1 MLRTILA
8 LGLASTFLMA
18 FEQATPKDPGV
29 AALCQQIVAIV
40 SPTPGTLVAAVDG
53 ALYDDI
59 AQRERSG
66 CLIMISGT
74 WPALQREKSPIDRV
88 FDALTAQGWTQSPN
102 YGADGP
108 DGTLVG
114 LEKDGLFCLMQGR
127 WDGGDDSD
135 STYVPLDVYQMTIL
149 CTRLD
154 GKEPVSG
161 GR

>member
-8 LGLASTFLMA
+8 LGLASTFLMG
-18 FEQATPKDPGV
+18 FEQATPKDPAV
-29 AALCQQIVAIV
+29 AALCQQIVTIV
-40 SPTPGTLVAAVDG
+40 SPTAGTLVAAVDG

-74 WPALQREKSPIDRV
+74 WSGLHKEKEPIDRV
-88 FDALTAQGWTQSPN
+88 FDALTAQGWTQRPN

-108 DGTLVG
+108 DGTMLG

-149 CTRLD
+149 CTLLD
-154 GKEPVSG
+154 GKDAPAG
-161 GR
+161 TK